1 MLGYKFYLDGIVE
14 EGDGIG
20 KTIDFPTANI
30 TSSELSKILPG
41 DGVYAAHVNIDK
53 EKLSGMVNIGFRPT
67 VNGKDRRIELHIF
80 NFNRNIYGK
89 TLRIIFNSK
98 IRDEIMFKNIRDLKK
113 QLEKDKI
120 ESNKLLNNEKI
131 RN

>member
-1 MLGYKFYLDGIVE
+1 
-14 EGDGIG
+14 
-20 KTIDFPTANI
+20 
-30 TSSELSKILPG
+30 
-41 DGVYAAHVNIDK
+41 
-53 EKLSGMVNIGFRPT
+53 MVNIGFRPT
-67 VNGKDRRIELHIF
+67 VKGKDRRIELHIF

-98 IRDEIMFKNIRDLKK
+98 IRDEIMFKNIKELKK

-120 ESNKLLNNEKI
+120 ESIKLLNNEKI